1 MNDMDK
7 LDKIIRSLF
16 KISFSLF
23 ITLIFLKLTHLI
35 NISWTILLFPPII
48 VIAMAG
54 FCILLWD
61 LLDIKDSMDEND
73 KEDDKK

>member
-1 MNDMDK
+1 MDVNDK
-7 LDKIIRSLF
+7 LDKIIRILF
-16 KISFSLF
+16 RIAFSLI
-23 ITLIFLKLTHLI
+23 ITLIFLKLTHLL
-35 NISWTILLFPPII
+35 NISWVVILFPPMI

-61 LLDIKDSMDEND
+61 LLDIKDSLDEND